1 MQKRKQR
8 GWLVLITLVVV
19 ALVLVPAFF
28 WTGKQQVRSS
38 AYKQQSVQPG
48 LPITVRQVEYRD
60 PQPRET
66 QLLLYPNPVKHTLHV
81 VLPQKYASFVWLGIY
96 QSNGQLWKKYAI
108 ESGRVIEINVQA
120 LPVGDYVLKVGD
132 RQGRTW
138 SAKFF
143 KA

>member
-8 GWLVLITLVVV
+8 GWLALITLAV
-19 ALVLVPAFF
+19 ATLVMVPAFL
-28 WTGKQQVRSS
+28 WTGKQEVRSHM
-38 AYKQQSVQPG
+38 YQQQSVQPT
-48 LPITVRQVEYRD
+48 LPVTVRQVEYRD

-66 QLLLYPNPVKHTLHV
+66 QLLLYPNPVRHTLHV
-81 VLPQKYASFVWLGIY
+81 VLPQKYASYVWLAIY
-96 QSNGQLWKKYAI
+96 QPDGRLWKKYAI

-120 LPVGDYVLKVGD
+120 LPVGNYVVKVGG

-143 KA
+143 KT